1 MFKKMT
7 DKLKNATFS
16 LPEKSIKDLKRAVKD
31 GYARSVNFA
40 VREAVTSY
48 ISKIEKEKL
57 RKEMESA
64 SEDPLF
70 LKDIKRSMEDFKTS
84 DRETAES
91 ITEW

>member
-1 MFKKMT
+1 MT

-40 VREAVTSY
+40 VREAVASY

-64 SEDPLF
+64 SKDPLF
-70 LKDIKRSMEDFKTS
+70 LKDTKRSMEDFKTS